1 MQELSEMTQLML
13 RDDLTIVQDLFS
25 GKFFVAKNGCK
36 PISKQDY
43 QPMLSKRSILYSLTT
58 SAQEVQMEQ

>member
-1 MQELSEMTQLML
+1 MTQLVL

-25 GKFFVAKNGCK
+25 GKFFFSINGCK